1 MKAKPGSSPLR
12 RFLRGLTN
20 TCLLLLLPVQL
31 GLAWLAHHD
40 GPVRLPD
47 FVAEALTD
55 RLAAQGV
62 DFRARALWV
71 LPDLTLAGDDVSVA
85 FAGLTGEVF
94 AAERAEI
101 ALQPARVLA
110 GDLTPTRLRLNGARL
125 WCPASVAHDG
135 RRRRLVDDLTL
146 DIAKEGRWVSLRIA
160 QVRAGRITCH
170 VSGELPAG
178 LLRMNPKPTAPPPLP
193 RRLAGVL
200 GALETAL
207 AAAEGSG
214 GATLTIRCSG
224 RSDGKAE
231 LSAQAL
237 LGQESSEQ
245 LGRISLRGLRL
256 HAEARLAAD
265 GALEDWRL
273 NGEAETTAWR
283 DGATLTARRTNLRAQ
298 GAGLAGAVSADAEL
312 TDVRLGDIFF
322 RQVGLSG
329 SRPSAAGPW
338 TLGFRVHTPASFATG
353 TAQTLPDGSRQLR
366 VDHAAISGAE
376 IAAHPAVA
384 PIMLATGV
392 DLRGDLL
399 LRDGE
404 VTFAADGRLL
414 RAQGEAG
421 LSGFRGL
428 GLSAEAISP
437 ERDLPLRTR
446 FDFAPGRGEQPLRL
460 RDLRLASVVGEAD
473 CALTEGGPFRLS
485 LHGDLAP
492 ASLDHVLGNW
502 WIDLWGSF
510 LVRENP
516 HAFIEVQGHW
526 GALTSRTRGRVLMRS
541 FDFMGAP
548 FRRVEVS
555 VDADER
561 RTLIGLHRMQGGAS
575 ADDGEVEGTAT
586 WDWSKPGVL
595 AGPVVKAKGD
605 LQPWIAARCAGKSF
619 GAALQGLVLPR
630 GRRFALEL
638 APLEKGLDIR
648 TTIETDGAFT
658 AWGIAGRGLKV
669 GTQSKSGGMKVDASL
684 GLADGE
690 AELRLDGDPLR
701 QTDFV
706 LSLKNC
712 DPAQVGRIMHDLG
725 EPSVTPAAK
734 TGGRG
739 RIDLDLKGRIDLET
753 PRELRG
759 LGTYTLSDPELKKVR
774 LLGGVSGVL
783 EAFGVGATTYELDR
797 ATGTFGCI
805 GGRAYFPDMTI
816 TGPQA
821 RLELS
826 GEVDLRAM
834 TLNFAGDFS
843 LPRKQGF
850 NPLDIVNINRALVSL
865 TKIKLQGP
873 LAKPETRAIP
883 TLKDIVKPNKD
894 KDLGKIP
901 AGILE

>member
-31 GLAWLAHHD
+31 GLAWLADHD

-47 FVAEALTD
+47 FVAEAVAE
-55 RLAAQGV
+55 RLAARGV
-62 DFRARALWV
+62 EFRARDLWI
-71 LPDLTLAGDDVSVA
+71 LPDLTLAADDITVS
-85 FAGLTGEVF
+85 FAGLSGEVF
-94 AAERAEI
+94 AAARAEV
-101 ALQPARVLA
+101 ALRPARLLA
-110 GDLTPTRLRLNGARL
+110 GEIAPTRLRLSGARL

-135 RRRRLVDDLTL
+135 QRRSLIDELTL
-146 DIAKEGRWVSLRIA
+146 DVAQEGRWVSLRIA
-160 QVRAGRITCH
+160 QVRAGKITCH

-178 LLRMNPKPTAPPPLP
+178 LLRAGKNTAEPAPLP
-193 RRLAGVL
+193 RRLAGLL
-200 GALETAL
+200 GALDAAL
-207 AAAEGSG
+207 TAAESSG
-214 GATLTIRCSG
+214 GATVTIRCSG

-231 LSAQAL
+231 LSAQAM
-237 LGQESSEQ
+237 LGEEFSEQ

-256 HAEARLAAD
+256 QAEARLAAD

-273 NGEAETTAWR
+273 NGSAETTAWR
-283 DGATLTARRTNLRAQ
+283 DGTPLTARRMNLRAR
-298 GAGLAGAVSADAEL
+298 GVGLDGVVAADADL
-312 TDVRLGDIFF
+312 TDVRFGEILF
-322 RQVGLSG
+322 RQVGLSS
-329 SRPSAAGPW
+329 SRASATSPW
-338 TLGFRVHTPASFATG
+338 VLGFRAHTPASFVSG
-353 TAQTLPDGSRQLR
+353 TAQSLTDGSRRIRL
-366 VDHAAISGAE
+366 DHALISGAE
-376 IAAHPAVA
+376 VASNPAIAPV
-384 PIMLATGV
+384 MLATGI

-399 LRDGE
+399 LRGGE
-404 VTFAADGRLL
+404 IDLAPDGRLVGA
-414 RAQGEAG
+414 RGEAG
-421 LSGFRGL
+421 ISGFRGL

-437 ERDLPLRTR
+437 SRELPLRTR
-446 FDFAPGRGEQPLRL
+446 FDFAPARGEQPLQL

-473 CALTEGGPFRLS
+473 CAVTEGGPFRLS

-502 WIDLWGSF
+502 WIDLWRSF
-510 LVRENP
+510 LVQENP
-516 HAFIEVQGHW
+516 YAIIEVQGNW
-526 GALTSRTRGRVLMRS
+526 GALTSRTRGRVLMRR

-561 RTLIGLHRMQGGAS
+561 RTLIGLHGLQGGIS
-575 ADDGEVEGTAT
+575 ADDGEVEGVAT

-595 AGPVVKAKGD
+595 AGPVVKATGD

-619 GAALQGLVLPR
+619 GDALQGLVLPR

-638 APLEKGLDIR
+638 VPLEKGLDIR
-648 TTIETDGAFT
+648 TTIESDGVFT
-658 AWGIAGRGLKV
+658 AWGISGRGLKV
-669 GTQSKSGGMKVDASL
+669 GTQSKAGGMQVDARL

-706 LSLKNC
+706 LTLKNC
-712 DPAQVGRIMHDLG
+712 DPAQVGRIMNDLG
-725 EPSVTPAAK
+725 EPSTAQATK
-734 TGGRG
+734 ATGRG
-739 RIDLDLKGRIDLET
+739 RLDLDFKGRINLET

-759 LGTYTLSDPELKKVR
+759 LGTYTLNDPELKKVR
-774 LLGGVSGVL
+774 LLGGISGVL
-783 EAFGVGATTYELDR
+783 EAVGVGATTYELDR
-797 ATGTFGCI
+797 ATGTFGCT
-805 GGRAYFPDMTI
+805 GGRAYFPDMMI

-821 RLELS
+821 RLDLA
-826 GEVDLRAM
+826 GEIDLKGM

-850 NPLDIVNINRALVSL
+850 NPLDIINLNRALVSL

-873 LAKPETRAIP
+873 LAKPETQAIP
-883 TLKDIVKPNKD
+883 TLKDIVKPNRD